1 MILNFDQYAQQEDA
15 EMKKKKTEKKQRNNK
30 TSKSEKVVPLFDNRA
45 AEETLAEI
53 SKLIGERE
61 FASEDEL
68 RAFLQEMLDTDESP
82 ETSPGT
88 PLEQAQDLI
97 YEAWESSSRSRRTE
111 LAAKALAIS
120 GDCADAYAILAQET
134 ANSLEEAK
142 NLYELG
148 VKAGDRALG
157 PEVFEEDAGH
167 FWGILTTRP
176 YMRARAGLAECLWQL
191 GEYDKAIEHY
201 FEMLRLNPGDN
212 QGIRY
217 ELMNCLLDGGFD
229 EAAGK
234 LLKQHKDDGA
244 ATCLYSRALW
254 MFRREGATEKAK
266 ACLREALKRNPFV
279 PPYLLGKKK
288 LPRYL
293 PEYYS
298 WGDENEAIGYAV
310 EAIRA
315 WKKTKGA
322 LEWLATHLASYHKE

>member
-1 MILNFDQYAQQEDA
+1 MSKRKIKRKSNT
-15 EMKKKKTEKKQRNNK
+15 KRSKTDN
-30 TSKSEKVVPLFDNRA
+30 VVPIVDNSA
-45 AEETLAEI
+45 AEENLAEI

-68 RAFLQEMLDTDESP
+68 RAFLQAMLDSDESP
-82 ETSPGT
+82 ETSPCT
-88 PLEQAQDLI
+88 PLDRAQDLI
-97 YEAWESSSRSRRTE
+97 YEAWESSSRSRRKE

-148 VKAGDRALG
+148 VKAGERALG
-157 PEVFEEDAGH
+157 PKVFEEDAGH

-176 YMRARAGLAECLWQL
+176 YMRTRAGLAECLWQL
-191 GEYDKAIEHY
+191 GAYDKATEHY
-201 FEMLRLNPGDN
+201 CEMLRLNPGDN

-217 ELMNCLLDGGFD
+217 ELMNCLLEGGFD

-234 LLKQHKDDGA
+234 LLKQHEDDGA

-266 ACLREALKRNPFV
+266 ACLREALKQNPFV

-322 LEWLATHLASYHKE
+322 LEWLTSILLHVIKNKKVC